1 MFRGND
7 VKLVVQQADGNPE
20 ALIGVADQVPEI
32 LKFLHNL
39 QARVLPFIIN
49 VIQLLQFV
57 VDDIGILTFR
67 QDEKLCPSGGL
78 RRVIVKT

>member
-39 QARVLPFIIN
+39 QARVLPFIIK

-67 QDEKLCPSGGL
+67 QDEK
-78 RRVIVKT
+78 